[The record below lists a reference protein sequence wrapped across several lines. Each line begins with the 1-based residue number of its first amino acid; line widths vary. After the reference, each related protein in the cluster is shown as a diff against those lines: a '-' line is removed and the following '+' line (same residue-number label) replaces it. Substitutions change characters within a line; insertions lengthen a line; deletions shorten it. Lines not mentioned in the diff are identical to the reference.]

1 MAFSSDAW
9 AAIAGVRAAIDHHPF
24 LTGLA
29 DGTLDR
35 GLFLGYLAQDAYYL
49 AEYARVL
56 AACATQATDATEVA
70 FWAQAAH
77 NAVAVERA
85 LHESHLTGTPPVEPS
100 PTALAYTSYLTALSA
115 RGAYPVLVA
124 GLLPCFWIYDEV
136 GRRLKEQVGD
146 LTAHPYGDWIATY
159 GDPTFTAVTDQVV
172 QTTDRLAADAG
183 HDQRQRMLT
192 AFTTASRYEWMFWDA
207 AWRRERWPV

>member
-1 MAFSSDAW
+1 MGFTGDAW

-49 AEYARVL
+49 AAYARVL
-56 AACATQATDATEVA
+56 AACATQATDAAEVA

-85 LHESHLTGTPPVEPS
+85 LHESHLAGTPPVEPS

-124 GLLPCFWIYDEV
+124 GLLPCFWIYDDV
-136 GRRLKEQVGD
+136 GRRLQEQAGD
-146 LTAHPYGDWIATY
+146 LTAHPYGDPA
-159 GDPTFTAVTDQVV
+159 FTAVTDQVV
-172 QTTDRLAADAG
+172 QTTDRLAAQAG
-183 HDQRQRMLT
+183 HDQQQRMLT

-207 AWRRERWPV
+207 AWQREQWPV